1 MLCCACTFEH
11 TTTQKEQPP
20 AAGSERGSKRGAAH
34 TSASQRPTKK
44 YASSLGSRVAA
55 IKDAESVDDDSD
67 GDDDDNASAA
77 SSAKRSTKS
86 KKTSKKISLKDV
98 MTISSDTE
106 IADNDA
112 ALAYAKT
119 TQTLLQD
126 AITNVQKELHCAKG
140 NKNVSKTIQE
150 LT

>member
-1 MLCCACTFEH
+1 M
-11 TTTQKEQPP
+11 
-20 AAGSERGSKRGAAH
+20 
-34 TSASQRPTKK
+34 
-44 YASSLGSRVAA
+44 
-55 IKDAESVDDDSD
+55 DDDSD

-150 LT
+150 LTEDAPDTMLRTTLHTTLKLLCVRRLYCTSSHV